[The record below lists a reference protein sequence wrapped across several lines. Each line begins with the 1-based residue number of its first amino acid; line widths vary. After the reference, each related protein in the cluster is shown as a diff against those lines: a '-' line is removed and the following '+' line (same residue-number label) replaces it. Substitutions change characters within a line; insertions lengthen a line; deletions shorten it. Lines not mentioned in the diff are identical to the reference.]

1 MADVDPQLRL
11 LRRQYLQL
19 FEPDFLA
26 WPHPQLLR
34 RSDAQ
39 AWLFKHL
46 FDESRNARLPPQ
58 RYQLRVLRPLMSRIE
73 KAIQD
78 PDEDEIS
85 DDLMGR
91 LAALMAHGVP
101 SEFETMKERAY
112 VTFTCLPENRMS
124 RNQDGSDG
132 SAGGEPAITLLERRN
147 LISGSRTTGHRTW
160 EAALHLGSYFLTDGG
175 HDLIRGKSV
184 LELGAGTGF
193 LAILCAKHLGARQV
207 TTTDGDESVV
217 DYLKENLTLNSIE
230 DERLVMAKTL
240 WWGDELKGTWVEQA
254 CCSDPYDVVI
264 GADITYDKV
273 AIAALVQTL
282 RQLFQMRP
290 GLLVIIAGVVRN
302 AETFQ
307 AFQDECARANFTV
320 EEITCP
326 AKPMREQTSLFYAA
340 AVPIKILSITSKISG
355 PS

>member
-1 MADVDPQLRL
+1 MADTDPQLKL

-46 FDESRNARLPPQ
+46 FDQSRNPRLPPE
-58 RYQLRVLRPLMSRIE
+58 RYQLRVLRPLVARIE

-91 LAALMAHGVP
+91 IGALMTHGVP

-112 VTFTCLPENRMS
+112 VTFTCLHES
-124 RNQDGSDG
+124 RPSANTDGGIDDE
-132 SAGGEPAITLLERRN
+132 EPTITLLERRN

-160 EAALHLGSYFLTDGG
+160 EAALHLGSYLLTDSGQ
-175 HDLIRGKSV
+175 DLIRGKSV

-193 LAILCAKHLGARQV
+193 LAILCAKHLGARRV
-207 TTTDGDESVV
+207 ATTDGDEAVV
-217 DYLKENLTLNSIE
+217 DYLKENLALNE
-230 DERLVMAKTL
+230 VDDDKLVTARTL
-240 WWGDELKGTWVEQA
+240 WWGDELQGTWVEQA
-254 CCSDPYDVVI
+254 CSSDPFDIVI

-273 AIAALVQTL
+273 AITALVQTL

-290 GLLVIIAGVVRN
+290 HLQVIIAGVIRN
-302 AETFQ
+302 ADTFQ
-307 AFQDECARANFTV
+307 TFQDECSRLDFTV
-320 EEITCP
+320 EEIMFA

-340 AVPIKILSITSKISG
+340 AVPIKILSITSQN
-355 PS
+355 

>member
-1 MADVDPQLRL
+1 MADVDSQLKL

-34 RSDAQ
+34 RYDAQ

-46 FDESRNARLPPQ
+46 FDESRNPRLPPE
-58 RYQLRVLRPLMSRIE
+58 RYQLRVLRPLIARIE
-73 KAIQD
+73 KSIQD

-91 LAALMAHGVP
+91 IGALMTHGVP
-101 SEFETMKERAY
+101 SEFDAMKERAY
-112 VTFTCLPENRMS
+112 VTFTCLPESHTNNYEDIDTS
-124 RNQDGSDG
+124 NAKQ
-132 SAGGEPAITLLERRN
+132 EPTIIILERRN

-160 EAALHLGSYFLTDGG
+160 EAALHLGSYLLTDAGRS
-175 HDLIRGKSV
+175 LIKGKSV

-193 LAILCAKHLGARQV
+193 LTILCAKHLGARHI
-207 TTTDGDESVV
+207 TSTDGDENVI
-217 DYLKENLTLNSIE
+217 DGLKENLALN
-230 DERLVMAKTL
+230 DLDDKKLVTARTL
-240 WWGDELKGTWVEQA
+240 WWGDEIKSTWVEED
-254 CCSDPYDVVI
+254 CRSEPYDIII

-282 RQLFQMRP
+282 RHLFQMRP

-302 AETFQ
+302 ADTFQ
-307 AFQDECARANFTV
+307 TFQVECARSNFTV
-320 EEITCP
+320 EEITF
-326 AKPMREQTSLFYAA
+326 AVKPMREQKALFYAA
-340 AVPIKILSITSKISG
+340 AVPIRILSITARS
-355 PS
+355 